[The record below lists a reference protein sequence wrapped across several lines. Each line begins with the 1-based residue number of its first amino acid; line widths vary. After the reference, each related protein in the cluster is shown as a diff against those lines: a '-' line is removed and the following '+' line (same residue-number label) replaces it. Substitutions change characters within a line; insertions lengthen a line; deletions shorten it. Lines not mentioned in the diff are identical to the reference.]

1 MDILRRKELAIL
13 ERSVKTM
20 KRDND
25 TKTRRIHE
33 LERRVETDKSQLKIL
48 SENLKGETT
57 TNSVLKRQLT
67 RCRQAKRSNIVVAN
81 LENGRLRE
89 KAEKQKKKV
98 EHLKEGLKSCQRNI
112 KGLYKLDKTIRTK
125 KEPNPKLKL

>member
-57 TNSVLKRQLT
+57 TNSVLKR
-67 RCRQAKRSNIVVAN
+67 
-81 LENGRLRE
+81 
-89 KAEKQKKKV
+89 
-98 EHLKEGLKSCQRNI
+98 
-112 KGLYKLDKTIRTK
+112 
-125 KEPNPKLKL
+125 